1 MVLGVMWAMTEKSS
15 TAVSI
20 VAVVV
25 GYAVGAALALRFA
38 RTPAMAAEAVVEPS
52 A

>member
-1 MVLGVMWAMTEKSS
+1 MWAMTEKPS
-15 TAVSI
+15 TAVAI

-25 GYAVGAALALRFA
+25 GYAVGAALAMRFA
-38 RTPAMAAEAVVEPS
+38 RAPGIAAEAVAEPS